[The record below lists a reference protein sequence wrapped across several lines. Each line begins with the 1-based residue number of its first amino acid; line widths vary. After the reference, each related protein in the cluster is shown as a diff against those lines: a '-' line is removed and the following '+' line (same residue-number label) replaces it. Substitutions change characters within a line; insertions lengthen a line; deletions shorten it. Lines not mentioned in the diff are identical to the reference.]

1 MKNFLFV
8 LLLLSLSINGSI
20 HETEYFNNL
29 ADAQFGHPKKVEV
42 ELNEKTSKGMLFN
55 YYGYLP
61 YWTDTLAYANFDYEL
76 LTHVAYFSVELNT
89 DGSIGSVPN
98 PSRFT
103 KIYSECHKRGVRV
116 HMTFTLFG
124 STSVS
129 NLLNSKTA
137 RNSAVSSII
146 DFVNAYSIEGANI
159 DFEYVTASVKDSF
172 SLFIQNLA
180 DSLHLISS
188 GRKELY
194 IAMPAV
200 PSWYPG
206 YDYASLSDDAD
217 GLFIMGYDYHYSGSG
232 EAGPVAPTFN
242 SSFWGYYAV
251 NTTVGDY
258 FDYGAKRDKVILGVP
273 YYGYDWPTLS
283 DALKSST
290 TGSGTAVLFKNAK
303 TNALSYGYEFDANS
317 KTPYYNYFSASWHQC
332 WYDDSVSITEKL
344 EIAVDSSLQGAGCWA
359 LGYDDGE
366 DDLWNAIRSSM
377 QRVPAE
383 NHFVVRVVNPT
394 LNVREGPST
403 AYRVLNTANA
413 GDEFVAFDFDGYWY
427 KIYYPALSF
436 PYYAYIYGGDGL
448 SVKYMDGDN
457 FSPVVKVT
465 ASLLNV
471 RSGPSTSYPILT
483 QIAEGQCFAVES
495 LSGDWAKIILPDSNS
510 RGWVSYFS
518 YTDYFSDISLLND
531 CFFGIDS
538 LVYQDTL
545 DAGSSCTLRF
555 FLENSGFVSADSLL
569 KAKLSTH
576 SFFFDLET
584 WDDSQISSTSGYNIL
599 PGQSGIR
606 TIILKAGIP
615 SKDTLVT
622 EKLVLERKSDEAS
635 DTLEVEIFIRKEGSG
650 KSEERI
656 ELNMPDKKEERYSI
670 YDITGRMVFSKDG
683 SFNRK
688 DVPLGNGVYFLILA
702 SGRDIIKKKIFLVR

>member
-1 MKNFLFV
+1 MKRAVFIF
-8 LLLLSLSINGSI
+8 LLLSVSIYASI
-20 HETEYFNNL
+20 HETEYYNNL
-29 ADAQFGHPKKVEV
+29 AGAKFGYPEKTYV
-42 ELNEKTSKGMLFN
+42 ELKEKSSKGMLFN

-76 LTHVAYFSVELNT
+76 LTHVAYFSIELNT

-124 STSVS
+124 WTSVS
-129 NLLNSKTA
+129 NLLNSWTA
-137 RNSAVSSII
+137 RNSAVSNII
-146 DFVNAYSIEGANI
+146 NFIDAYSIEGANI
-159 DFEYVTASVKDSF
+159 DFEYVTSSVKDSF

-180 DSLHLISS
+180 DSLHLNPS

-200 PSWYPG
+200 PAWYPG

-217 GLFIMGYDYHYSGSG
+217 GLFIMGYDYHYSGSS

-242 SSFWGYYAV
+242 SSYWGYYAV

-258 FDYGAKRDKVILGVP
+258 FDYGASRDKVILGVP
-273 YYGYDWPTLS
+273 YYGYDWPTVS

-303 TNALSYGYEFDANS
+303 TNAVSYGYEFDANS
-317 KTPYYNYFSASWHQC
+317 QTPYYNYFSASWHQC
-332 WYDDSVSITEKL
+332 WYDDSVSIINKL

-366 DDLWNAIRSSM
+366 DDLWNAIRSAM
-377 QRVPAE
+377 QRVPADK
-383 NHFVVRVVNPT
+383 HFVVRVTIPT

-403 AYRVLNTANA
+403 AYKVLNTAYA

-427 KIYYPALSF
+427 KIYYPASSF
-436 PYYAYIYGGDGL
+436 PYYAYIYGGDGV

-457 FSPVVKVT
+457 FVPVVKVT

-483 QIAEGQCFAVES
+483 QTAEGQCFAVES
-495 LSGDWAKIILPDSNS
+495 LSGDWAKIMLPDSNS
-510 RGWVSYFS
+510 RGWISYAS
-518 YTDYFSDISLLND
+518 YTAYYADVSLLND
-531 CFFGIDS
+531 CAFEIDS
-538 LVYQDTL
+538 IDYPDTL
-545 DAGSSCTLRF
+545 TMGETFKLEM
-555 FLENSGFVSADSLL
+555 FLLNRGFVSADSLV
-569 KAKLSTH
+569 KINSVAH
-576 SFFFDLET
+576 SLFYDLNE
-584 WDDSQISSTSGYNIL
+584 WYDSSSVKTYGYDGL
-599 PGQSGIR
+599 PNQKCLRNSNF
-606 TIILKAGIP
+606 KAGNVI
-615 SKDTLVT
+615 KDTLVT
-622 EKLVLERKSDEAS
+622 EKFFLEREGDIAS
-635 DTLEVEIFIRKEGSG
+635 DTFEITIFIKYSESG
-650 KSEERI
+650 KHENEIKLNII
-656 ELNMPDKKEERYSI
+656 ENKNERYVLF
-670 YDITGRMVFSKDG
+670 DVLGRKVFEDNGRFS
-683 SFNRK
+683 SN
-688 DVPLGNGVYFLILA
+688 VPLKSGVYFLI
-702 SGRDIIKKKIFLVR
+702 SFYDNRFFRKKIFLFK